1 MADVGIEPRPLRV
14 LYSFPHRIGAGRIAL
29 TAWHQA
35 AGASAAGADVRV
47 DAASFTVPLP
57 ETVAS
62 HTTLSPFGLRVP
74 FRVVGDMRMFALHDR
89 IVARRLRSLSG
100 EVDLVHA
107 WPLGARETLLAA
119 RELGIPTVL
128 ERPNAHTR
136 YAYEVV
142 RAESRRIG
150 VSLPVD
156 HEHAYKEDVL
166 AKEEEEYALADALLC
181 PSEFVAET
189 FVEQG
194 VPREK
199 LVRHVY
205 GFDEQLF
212 HPSAREPDPNRPF
225 TMLFVGVAAVRK
237 GLHYA
242 LEAWLRSPAH
252 EHGVFVIAGEILPDY
267 GAKLADMLADPSVR
281 ALGHREDVPDLM
293 RESDIFVLPSIEEG
307 FGLTC
312 LEAIGSGTV
321 PLVSD
326 RCTDL
331 CRHMENALIHAAGD
345 VDMLSAQITML
356 YEDPGLRERLRQRAL
371 ADAPGLTWTKAGERL
386 VEAYGE
392 VAAARSVERA

>member
-35 AGASAAGADVRV
+35 AGASVAGADVRV

-107 WPLGARETLLAA
+107 WPLGARDTLLAA
-119 RELGIPTVL
+119 RGFGIPTVL

-252 EHGVFVIAGEILPDY
+252 EHGVFVIAGEICRTTER
-267 GAKLADMLADPSVR
+267 SSRTCSRIR
-281 ALGHREDVPDLM
+281 A
-293 RESDIFVLPSIEEG
+293 S
-307 FGLTC
+307 
-312 LEAIGSGTV
+312 A
-321 PLVSD
+321 
-326 RCTDL
+326 
-331 CRHMENALIHAAGD
+331 
-345 VDMLSAQITML
+345 LSAI
-356 YEDPGLRERLRQRAL
+356 ERTCRTSCARA
-371 ADAPGLTWTKAGERL
+371 T
-386 VEAYGE
+386 
-392 VAAARSVERA
+392 SSCFRASRRVLG

>member
-35 AGASAAGADVRV
+35 AGASAAGARVRV

-57 ETVAS
+57 VTVAG
-62 HTTLSPFGLRVP
+62 HTTLTPLGLRVP

-100 EVDLVHA
+100 EIDLVHT

-119 RELGIPTVL
+119 QELGIPTVL

-142 RAESRRIG
+142 RAESSRIG
-150 VSLPVD
+150 VSLPAD

-181 PSEFVAET
+181 PSGFVVET

-194 VPREK
+194 FPREK

-205 GFDEQLF
+205 GFDEAVLS
-212 HPSAREPDPNRPF
+212 PDVRSARPEPAF

-237 GLHYA
+237 GSA
-242 LEAWLRSPAH
+242 LRAGGVAPIACARARRVPDRGRDPAGLRSEARGHAH
-252 EHGVFVIAGEILPDY
+252 
-267 GAKLADMLADPSVR
+267 DPSVR

-331 CRHMENALIHAAGD
+331 CRHMENALVHAAGN

-356 YEDPGLRERLRQRAL
+356 YEDRVFANGYGNAHWP
-371 ADAPGLTWTKAGERL
+371 TRL
-386 VEAYGE
+386 V
-392 VAAARSVERA
+392 

>member
-35 AGASAAGADVRV
+35 AGASAAGARVRV
-47 DAASFTVPLP
+47 DAASITVPLP
-57 ETVAS
+57 VTVAG
-62 HTTLSPFGLRVP
+62 HTTLTPLGFRVP

-100 EVDLVHA
+100 EIDLVHT

-119 RELGIPTVL
+119 QELGIPTVL

-142 RAESRRIG
+142 RAESSRIG
-150 VSLPVD
+150 VSLPAD

-181 PSEFVAET
+181 PSRFVVET

-194 VPREK
+194 FPREK

-205 GFDEQLF
+205 GFDEELF
-212 HPSAREPDPNRPF
+212 HPSSQGPDLNRPF

-237 GLHYA
+237 GLHFA

-252 EHGVFVIAGEILPDY
+252 EHGVFMIAGEILPDY
-267 GAKLADMLADPSVR
+267 GAKLADMLTDRSVR

-331 CRHMENALIHAAGD
+331 CRHMENALVHSAGN

-356 YEDPGLRERLRQRAL
+356 YQDPDLRERLRQRAL
-371 ADAPGLTWTKAGERL
+371 ADAPGLTWTKAGGRL
-386 VEAYGE
+386 VQAYGE
-392 VAAARSVERA
+392 VAAARSVER